1 MRKVEIEENEDIFQ
15 KYVYK
20 DGQEITFDVEFL
32 YGVLN
37 FCNQVI
43 QSQPQVAVPMVYAES
58 TNVITE
64 RDNPNEVVRV
74 DTTWKNFPN
83 VRSFMNTSFSE
94 QGAVPI
100 ATLLSLMARQIEQA
114 LTDKHIENIQNGIAI
129 ENKNEQE

>member
-1 MRKVEIEENEDIFQ
+1 MKKVEIEENEDIFQ

-20 DGQEITFDVEFL
+20 EGQELTFDVEFM
-32 YGVLN
+32 YGILN
-37 FCNQVI
+37 FCDQVI

-64 RDNPNEVVRV
+64 RDNPNEVIRI
-74 DTTWKNFPN
+74 DTTWKEFPN

-100 ATLLSLMARQIEQA
+100 ATLQTMIANQVKQGLYN
-114 LTDKHIENIQNGIAI
+114 KHMENIQNGIAI
-129 ENKNEQE
+129 ENTNEQ

>member
-1 MRKVEIEENEDIFQ
+1 MRKVEIEDIFQ

-20 DGQEITFDVEFL
+20 DGQEITFDVQFL

-43 QSQPQVAVPMVYAES
+43 QSQPQVSVPMMYAES

-64 RDNPNEVVRV
+64 RDNPNEVIRV

-100 ATLLSLMARQIEQA
+100 VTLLSLMARQIEQA
-114 LTDKHIENIQNGIAI
+114 LTDKHMENIQNGIAI

>member
-1 MRKVEIEENEDIFQ
+1 MRKVEIEDIFQ

-20 DGQEITFDVEFL
+20 DGQEITFDVQFL

-43 QSQPQVAVPMVYAES
+43 QSQPQVAVPMMYAES

-64 RDNPNEVVRV
+64 RDNPNEVIRV

-100 ATLLSLMARQIEQA
+100 VTLLSLMARQIEQA
-114 LTDKHIENIQNGIAI
+114 LTDKHMENIQNGIAI

>member
-20 DGQEITFDVEFL
+20 EGQEITFDVQFL

-43 QSQPQVAVPMVYAES
+43 QSQPQVAVPMMYAES

-100 ATLLSLMARQIEQA
+100 VTPLSLMARQIEQA
-114 LTDKHIENIQNGIAI
+114 LTNKHMENIQNGIAI
-129 ENKNEQE
+129 ENKNEQ